1 MTRGPRHARP
11 GAGRRCAR
19 VAGAS
24 RRPAWSGPGD
34 GVVVERLA
42 RRLVDV
48 AAVAGVLCAAA
59 VAALLLAGW
68 RPVVLVSGSMAPAMP
83 AGSLVLAR
91 PVPAA
96 EVRVGDVVTVPLP
109 GSATPVT
116 HRVAAVRSADGEL
129 RATLRGDANAA
140 DDPHEYVLPART
152 HRAALHVPR
161 AGLLVT
167 GAPGTVLVAGAATLV
182 LLAVLPARPGSS
194 ATAPPGVVRSR
205 AR

>member
-1 MTRGPRHARP
+1 VTLGPRHARP
-11 GAGRRCAR
+11 GAGHRAR
-19 VAGAS
+19 VAHAS
-24 RRPAWSGPGD
+24 RRPSRFGSGTGA
-34 GVVVERLA
+34 VLERLA
-42 RRLVDV
+42 RRLVDA
-48 AAVAGVLCAAA
+48 AAVLGVLCAAT

-116 HRVAAVRSADGEL
+116 HRVAAVRSADGGV

-140 DDPHEYVLPART
+140 DDPHEYELPART

-161 AGLLVT
+161 AGRLVT
-167 GAPGTVLVAGAATLV
+167 GAPGAVLAAGAAALV

-194 ATAPPGVVRSR
+194 DTVPPGVVRSR